1 MPAVWREYFVE
12 SGRLIRT
19 GSAAMLDAQTGDLG
33 KSSGTQRTTSASWL
47 GSRVKAEDKAIGFG
61 DTGGASRF
69 FYTSKAS
76 KKERLLPDGTQHTHP
91 TTKPIKLMQWLVRLV
106 TPPDGVVLD
115 PFCGSGTTAVAA
127 LREGFSIVAIE
138 REEQYVGWIKQR
150 VEAELA
156 SPAESAEDNEDDT
169 SPDEAA
175 ETP

>member
-1 MPAVWREYFVE
+1 MWREYFVE

-19 GSAAMLDAQTGDLG
+19 GSAAMLDAQTGVKPSNFRNNKGSGLG
-33 KSSGTQRTTSASWL
+33 YHGGDAERGSAGHPDS
-47 GSRVKAEDKAIGFG
+47 
-61 DTGGASRF
+61 GGASRF